1 MENLPGITTKILFNK
16 QVIAFYKSYYNSKI
30 AARVVLAENRLEC
43 LFQNILLVEVNKNI
57 NLSRCVYEIN
67 DVIDDEKMRDIVIGN
82 FIGFNVTDKDLNYT
96 MDVDIARLYK
106 ILYSKKLT
114 ATEKKLAEKKN
125 VSIFGIKGLIFNR
138 IFRYQ
143 LHLLLRTK
151 ETRKGITPYGRELRR
166 CLETI
171 HEQLQNI

>member
-1 MENLPGITTKILFNK
+1 MENLPGITTKILFNE

-30 AARVVLAENRLEC
+30 AARVILATNRLEC
-43 LFQNILLVEVNKNI
+43 FFQNILLVEVNKNI

-67 DVIDDEKMRDIVIGN
+67 HVIDDEKMRDIVISN

-96 MDVDIARLYK
+96 MDIDIARLYK

-125 VSIFGIKGLIFNR
+125 ISIYGVKGILFTKIA
-138 IFRYQ
+138 RYQ
-143 LHLLLRTK
+143 LHLMLREVQTNQ
-151 ETRKGITPYGRELRR
+151 GVTPYGRELRQ